1 MDIGHSGKP
10 SGRADTL
17 LASPETRTPSC
28 HPRARRGGEG
38 LCVAGRPEV
47 GRSGAEW
54 EDMPKFDS
62 HVPGMGDH
70 RKVAK
75 SWKKRIFQRSVK

>member
-1 MDIGHSGKP
+1 MVTLVSRQVEQTLSSPPPKP
-10 SGRADTL
+10 ALR
-17 LASPETRTPSC
+17 LATRGPAAA
-28 HPRARRGGEG
+28 ARV
-38 LCVAGRPEV
+38 CVAGRPEV

-75 SWKKRIFQRSVK
+75 SWKKRIFQKSVK